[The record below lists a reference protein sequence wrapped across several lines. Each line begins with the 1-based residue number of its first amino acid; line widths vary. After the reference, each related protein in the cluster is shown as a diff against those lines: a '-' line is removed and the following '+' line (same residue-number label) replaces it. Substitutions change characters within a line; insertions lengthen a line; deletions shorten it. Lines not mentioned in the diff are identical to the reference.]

1 MLTKL
6 NRTCAW
12 LGEKSFILPVRSR
25 TDVDIQASGPQ
36 KVSVKASDSKVS
48 ASFPKRR
55 GNRDLNLHS
64 QMQIICGIGERA
76 FGDAF

>member
-12 LGEKSFILPVRSR
+12 LGEKSLILPVRSR

-36 KVSVKASDSKVS
+36 KVSVEASDSKVS
-48 ASFPKRR
+48 ACLLYTSPSPRDR
-55 GNRDLNLHS
+55 G
-64 QMQIICGIGERA
+64 
-76 FGDAF
+76 